1 MIDTEVLI
9 VGGGVIG
16 AAIAREL
23 SRYRTDVT
31 LVEREADIGWGCT
44 KANVC
49 LVCQGADC
57 LQFRPEYHES
67 RLAWKSMSMMEPLC
81 QELDVPFQ
89 RVGELAVFWNN
100 EEMAKYR
107 KLKSRAEAAGI
118 CTHELIGQERLR
130 EMEPNIS
137 REAIGAMLDPLI
149 AIVDPVRLA
158 MALVENAR
166 LNGVNVLLGTDVL
179 AIAPTSSGFEVTT
192 SSGPIR
198 SRYVVNAAGVA
209 ADKVARL
216 VNADDFV
223 VYPVKAQIAVLDKRV
238 GDLVRHEVHCIPE
251 SRADLNWVTP
261 TVHGNL
267 FYGAPIKLSRR
278 GDYSTEKR
286 LAEKALRNARQL
298 VPAISEKDVIH
309 HFVGYMMFR
318 NFEVGWHE
326 CVVRP
331 SRKLPRFINAF
342 IGMPG
347 VSISPAVAEEVTQ
360 ILAQQGLNLAPNP
373 AFNPRRKSPP
383 AFAQSSDEERERLVA
398 GEGTYGHVVCR
409 CETVTE
415 GEVVQAIQSG
425 ATTLDGVKFRT
436 RAGMGRC
443 QAGFCG
449 PRVTRILARE
459 LGVSEKEI
467 TKRGEGS
474 AHLLYRSKELLTEGE
489 G

>member
-1 MIDTEVLI
+1 MIETEVLI
-9 VGGGVIG
+9 IGGGVIG
-16 AAIAREL
+16 AAIARDL
-23 SRYRTDVT
+23 SKHKTDVT
-31 LVEREADIGWGCT
+31 LVERESDIGWGCT

-67 RLAWKSMSMMEPLC
+67 QLAWKSMSMMEPLC
-81 QELDVPFQ
+81 KELDVPFK

-107 KLKSRAEAAGI
+107 KLKSRAETAGFR
-118 CTHELIGQERLR
+118 THELIGQERLR
-130 EMEPNIS
+130 EMEPNVS
-137 REAIGAMLDPLI
+137 RKAIGALFDPLI

-158 MALVENAR
+158 MALTENAR
-166 LNGVNVLLGTDVL
+166 QNSVNVLLGTDVL
-179 AIAPTSSGFEVTT
+179 AIAPTSSGFDVTT
-192 SSGPIR
+192 SSGPMR
-198 SRYVVNAAGVA
+198 SRYIVNAAGVA
-209 ADKVARL
+209 ADKVARM

-238 GDLVRHEVHCIPE
+238 GDLVKHEVHCIPE

-267 FYGAPIKLSRR
+267 FYGAPIKLSKR

-286 LAEKALRNARQL
+286 LADKALKNAQQL

-326 CVVRP
+326 CVVRA
-331 SRKLPRFINAF
+331 SRKVPRFINAF

-347 VSISPAVAEEVTQ
+347 VSTSPAVAEEVAQ
-360 ILAQQGLNLAPNP
+360 ILTQQGLNLVPNP
-373 AFNPRRKSPP
+373 AFNPRRKATPV
-383 AFAQSSDEERERLVA
+383 FAESSDEERGELVA
-398 GEGTYGHVVCR
+398 NESTYGHVVCR

-415 GEVVQAIQSG
+415 GEVIQAVKSG

-449 PRVTRILARE
+449 PRVTKILARE
-459 LGVSEKEI
+459 LGVSEKDI
-467 TKRGEGS
+467 TKKGNGS
-474 AHLLYRSKELLTEGE
+474 AHLPYQSKELLSERE
-489 G
+489 D